1 MTPRPALSTDTDIA
15 VTAKVQPAS
24 IALKDFKPNKASGA
38 PLGMTGVTVSCT
50 FENRTT
56 EPQVINGFCTLTPAI
71 SAGDRQIILND
82 RGANASR
89 RIDVSDII
97 VLQPGKKVTL
107 KLPIKFI
114 KVETGVMILRYDEG
128 GEFSTSEP
136 GKLPKTL
143 DIDVTYANTL
153 DKASIEKLAPKL
165 AGTKY
170 TLLADQKFPVVHHP
184 RHGVR
189 PY

>member
-1 MTPRPALSTDTDIA
+1 

-24 IALKDFKPNKASGA
+24 IALKDFKPNKGSGA
-38 PLGMTGVTVSCT
+38 PLGMTEAMVSCT

-56 EPQVINGFCTLTPAI
+56 EAQVINGYCTLTPAI
-71 SAGDRQIILND
+71 SSGDRQIILND
-82 RGANASR
+82 RGTDGTR
-89 RIDVSDII
+89 LMRVSDII

-107 KLPIKFI
+107 KLRLIFI
-114 KVETGVMILRYDEG
+114 KVDTGVMILRYAES

-143 DIDVTYANTL
+143 DIEVTYANTL
-153 DKASIEKLAPKL
+153 DKAAIEKIAPKL

-170 TLLADQKFPVVHHP
+170 TLVAEQKFPLVQLAITE
-184 RHGVR
+184 
-189 PY
+189 